1 MNEEKFTTA
10 IKKGLEYVNNTNTED
25 LVKYLTP
32 SFTSSSKEEII
43 SVINNYKSIGAWPN
57 KLGFT
62 KENFEKLVEIV
73 KEAGEL
79 DKEIEVPYDKLV
91 TSKIIEH
98 SKNGSIN

>member
-1 MNEEKFTTA
+1 MNEEKLVKFTTA

-43 SVINNYKSIGAWPN
+43 SVINKYKSIEAWPT

-62 KENFEKLVEIV
+62 KNNFDKLVDIV

-79 DKEIEVPYDKLV
+79 NKDIQVPYDALV
-91 TSKIIEH
+91 TNDIINEL
-98 SKNGSIN
+98 N